1 MSKTKY
7 VQLNP
12 DGETIYSIADIGLSA
27 EELEVTVDDDFDDME
42 IDRYKYVD
50 GALVYDE
57 ALASQAEAAKADVQ
71 KSRLQNMQVMN
82 LLSLVVQPQLSTM
95 EFTAT
100 TAAKVSSFAEPW
112 SGDGVR
118 YDPGQIRTYQG
129 NLYIVNEGQGHTS
142 QPGWDPVSAPSL
154 WSLIKIAPD
163 GNREWVDPTGAHN
176 DYAEGEYCWYPD
188 YETGAL
194 YQSKQNGNV
203 WPPNDTSTSTWVK
216 VTSI

>member
-12 DGETIYSIADIGLSA
+12 DGETIYSIADVGLSA
-27 EELEVTVDDDFDDME
+27 EELEVTVEDDFNDME
-42 IDRYKYVD
+42 IDRYKYAD
-50 GALVYDE
+50 GKLVYDE
-57 ALASQAEAAKADVQ
+57 ALATQADEANAAA
-71 KSRLQNMQVMN
+71 QNATLKQAQLMN
-82 LLSLVVQPQLSTM
+82 FINLVAPQQLASLTL
-95 EFTAT
+95 TAT
-100 TAAKVSSFAEPW
+100 SAAKVSSFAEPW

-118 YDPGQIRTYQG
+118 YEPGQIRTYKG

-176 DYAEGEYCWYPD
+176 DYAENELCWYPD
-188 YETGAL
+188 YETGKL
-194 YQSKQNGNV
+194 YRSKQNGNV
-203 WPPNDTSTSTWVK
+203 WPPNETPTSTWVE
-216 VTSI
+216 VISI

>member
-12 DGETIYSIADIGLSA
+12 DGETIYSIADVGLSA
-27 EELEVTVDDDFDDME
+27 EELEVTVEDDFNDME

-50 GALVYDE
+50 GTLVYDE
-57 ALASQAEAAKADVQ
+57 ALATQADEAKAAAQ
-71 KSRLQNMQVMN
+71 SATLRQAQLMN
-82 LLSLVVQPQLSTM
+82 FVNLVATQQLASLTL
-95 EFTAT
+95 TAT
-100 TAAKVSSFAEPW
+100 SAAKVSSFAEPW

-118 YDPGQIRTYQG
+118 YEPGQIRTYKG

-176 DYAEGEYCWYPD
+176 DYAENELCWYPD
-188 YETGAL
+188 YETGKL
-194 YQSKQNGNV
+194 YRSKQNGNV
-203 WPPNDTSTSTWVK
+203 WPPNETPTSTWDEII
-216 VTSI
+216 SI